1 MKSSARVEVLESRV
15 GCTVLMSFSKRARA
29 AQEPRPDRRYRRL
42 LATVLTSVA
51 IAAGLPGAAQ
61 AAPTPELSLRATTG
75 GYALITAAGKV
86 AYRAE
91 GPRARELCLR
101 RALRLGV
108 VRLR

>member
-1 MKSSARVEVLESRV
+1 M
-15 GCTVLMSFSKRARA
+15 GCTVVMRVAK
-29 AQEPRPDRRYRRL
+29 RL
-42 LATVLTSVA
+42 LPSLLTSAA

-61 AAPTPELSLRATTG
+61 AAPTPELTLRATTG
-75 GYALITAAGKV
+75 GFALVTPAGKV

>member
-1 MKSSARVEVLESRV
+1 
-15 GCTVLMSFSKRARA
+15 MSFSKRARA
-29 AQEPRPDRRYRRL
+29 AQEPRPDRRFRRL
-42 LATVLTSVA
+42 LPTVLTSAA

-61 AAPTPELSLRATTG
+61 AAPTPELSLRATTS
-75 GYALITAAGKV
+75 GYALVTAAGKV

>member
-1 MKSSARVEVLESRV
+1 MKSSAAVEAADSRV
-15 GCTVLMSFSKRARA
+15 GCTVVMSFSKRARA
-29 AQEPRPDRRYRRL
+29 AQEPRPDRRSRRL
-42 LATVLTSVA
+42 LPTVMTSAA

-61 AAPTPELSLRATTG
+61 AAPTPELSLRATTS
-75 GYALITAAGKV
+75 GYALVTAAGKV

-101 RALRLGV
+101 RALRLGI

>member
-1 MKSSARVEVLESRV
+1 
-15 GCTVLMSFSKRARA
+15 MSFSKRARA
-29 AQEPRPDRRYRRL
+29 AQEPRPDRRFRRL
-42 LATVLTSVA
+42 LPTVLTSAA

-61 AAPTPELSLRATTG
+61 AAPRPSSRWRATTS
-75 GYALITAAGKV
+75 GYALVTAAGKV

-101 RALRLGV
+101 RALRMGV